1 MSETRD
7 GRRSGSVALRYRQGK
22 DRAPQ
27 VTAKGRGRI
36 AEKIIQEAKAH
47 GIPVREDPFL
57 MEALMGVDLYRE
69 IPAEVY
75 KVVAEIYVFL
85 HRLRSQVTSS
95 G

>member
-1 MSETRD
+1 MD
-7 GRRSGSVALRYRQGK
+7 GRGEQGRRGSIALRYRKDK

-27 VTAKGRGRI
+27 VTAKGRGWI
-36 AEKIIQEAKAH
+36 AERIIREAKAH
-47 GIPVREDPFL
+47 GIPVREDPLL

-85 HRLRSQVTSS
+85 HRLREKAASP
-95 G
+95 